1 MNSYKVLIADDEE
14 GVRELFKAIALD
26 EGYQVFLASDGLE
39 AVQLAAKILPD
50 VIVLDVRM
58 PNMDGLEAFERIR
71 EHMIDVPVIFI
82 TAFGSPDLAIE
93 AMKNGAYN
101 YLTKPFDMDEIR
113 IVIRKAI
120 DLRKL
125 TNEVAYLKANTM
137 VSGESAD
144 LIGETPVMQDI
155 FKTIGKVSESH
166 ASVLLLGEHGT
177 GKETLAKKIHLA
189 SPNKDLPFI
198 MVNGFAEDS
207 VFAIELN
214 KLHTVE
220 QATVLFRNID
230 ILSLNS
236 QANVRDIYHSS
247 IGYRFIATANSTIT
261 KLVKEGKFLEDLFY
275 LMNVVSIDIPPLRER
290 TQDIQKLS
298 VFFLQKY
305 SQKYGKLINQFSEA
319 CWKTLQEYSFPG
331 NIDELENAIAH
342 AVIITKGLILDAEDL
357 PITLTEKKSSQ
368 VNQKST
374 LFLGMTLNEAVKEFE
389 KNLIIDVLKQNQN
402 NKTKT
407 AETLGIS
414 RRSLFN
420 KMREYH
426 LLKDNESEP
435 Y

>member
-14 GVRELFKAIALD
+14 GVRELFQMIALD

-39 AVQLAAKILPD
+39 AVQLAAKVLPD
-50 VIVLDVRM
+50 VIILDIRM

-101 YLTKPFDMDEIR
+101 YLTKPFDMEEIR

-137 VSGESAD
+137 VSGENAD
-144 LIGETPVMQDI
+144 LIGETPAMQDI

-166 ASVLLLGEHGT
+166 ASILLLGEHGT
-177 GKETLAKKIHLA
+177 GKETLARKIHLA

-207 VFAIELN
+207 VFAIELS
-214 KLHTVE
+214 KLHASE
-220 QATVLFRNID
+220 QATILFRNID
-230 ILSLNS
+230 LLSPNS

-247 IGYRFIATANSTIT
+247 VGYRFIATASPSIA
-261 KLVKEGKFLEDLFY
+261 KQVQEGKFLEDLFY
-275 LMNVVSIDIPPLRER
+275 LINVVSIDIPPLRER
-290 TQDIQKLS
+290 KQDLEKLS
-298 VFFLQKY
+298 VYFLQKY
-305 SQKYGKLINQFSEA
+305 SQKYGKLINKFSES
-319 CWKTLQEYSFPG
+319 CWKTLQEYFFPW

-342 AVIITKGLILDAEDL
+342 AVIVTNGSILDVEDL
-357 PITLTEKKSSQ
+357 PMTMTEKKGSPLA
-368 VNQKST
+368 QKT
-374 LFLGMTLNEAVKEFE
+374 NLFFGMTLNDAVKHFE
-389 KNLIIDVLKQNQN
+389 KNIILDVLKLNQN
-402 NKTKT
+402 NKTKP
-407 AETLGIS
+407 AEMLGIS

-426 LLKDNESEP
+426 LLKDNEGEP
-435 Y
+435 T

>member
-26 EGYQVFLASDGLE
+26 EGYQVFLAQDGLE
-39 AVQLAAKILPD
+39 AVQLATKILPD

-125 TNEVAYLKANTM
+125 TNEVAYLKANTAI
-137 VSGESAD
+137 STDTID
-144 LIGETPVMQDI
+144 LIGETPAMQDI
-155 FKTIGKVSESH
+155 FKTIGKVAESH
-166 ASVLLLGEHGT
+166 ASILLLGEHGT
-177 GKETLAKKIHLA
+177 GKETLARKIHIA

-198 MVNGFAEDS
+198 MVNGFAEDAI
-207 VFAIELN
+207 FAIELN

-230 ILSLNS
+230 LLSMNS
-236 QANVRDIYHSS
+236 QASVRDIYHSS
-247 IGYRFIATANSTIT
+247 VGYRFIATANTTIT
-261 KLVKEGKFLEDLFY
+261 KMVQEGKFLEDLFY
-275 LMNVVSIDIPPLRER
+275 LMNVVSIDIPPLRDR
-290 TQDIQKLS
+290 KLDIQKLS

-305 SQKYGKLINQFSEA
+305 SQKYGKLVNQFSEN
-319 CWKTLQEYSFPG
+319 CWKTLQAYSFPG

-342 AVIITKGLILDAEDL
+342 AVIVTKGFILDEDDL
-357 PITLTEKKSSQ
+357 PITLTEKKSIQ
-368 VNQKST
+368 PTQKLD
-374 LFLGMTLNEAVKEFE
+374 LFFGMTLNEAVKEFE
-389 KNLIIDVLKQNQN
+389 KKLIFEVLKQNQN

-407 AETLGIS
+407 AEMLGIS

-426 LLKDNESEP
+426 LLKENDHEP
-435 Y
+435 I